1 MPTYKLNQLLN
12 NVKFALY
19 FKISL
24 EEGVEERGWAL
35 GQRGVGGRTTMG
47 SCHQVMYIQ

>member
-1 MPTYKLNQLLN
+1 MPTHKLNQLLN

-24 EEGVEERGWAL
+24 EEGVEEGGWAL
-35 GQRGVGGRTTMG
+35 GQSSVGGGATMG
-47 SCHQVMYIQ
+47 S

>member
-24 EEGVEERGWAL
+24 EEGVEEWEGK
-35 GQRGVGGRTTMG
+35 GDG
-47 SCHQVMYIQ
+47 H